1 MAEAGGPG
9 ERRQGGPSVE
19 PQDHAGETDQRPKLH
34 QLVRAGIS
42 GQNSGQISELR
53 FSSRHDQ
60 QGYPPAKI
68 IVATFTSHYGVVLL
82 LYILQNSVMNML
94 TILPSK
100 LAGATL
106 TVLSKNIGVQ
116 TKLFSSEN
124 RDS

>member
-1 MAEAGGPG
+1 MAEDGGHG
-9 ERRQGGPSVE
+9 ERRQGGSSAE

-42 GQNSGQISELR
+42 GQNSGQMSELR
-53 FSSRHDQ
+53 FSFRHDQ

-68 IVATFTSHYGVVLL
+68 IVDTFTSHHGVVSL
-82 LYILQNSVMNML
+82 LYILPNSVMNML
-94 TILPSK
+94 TILPGK
-100 LAGATL
+100 LAGAAL

-116 TKLFSSEN
+116 TKLFSSGN